1 MKLYLI
7 RHGETDWN
15 KLEKCQG
22 VSDIPLNT
30 NGIRQAKDLAYSLR
44 DEELSAIYSS
54 DLSRAITTAKEV
66 AKYHPA
72 DVKIDERFRE
82 MDQGEFEGLEFR
94 NLREK
99 YGDIL
104 KKWRDEPET
113 LRLPGGET
121 LTEVQER
128 AWNGINNLLNLYN
141 EGSVLL
147 VSHNMIIITLLCKFS
162 KKSLLSFREF
172 TVKES
177 SKSVIS
183 CNNDIFKIEL
193 FNDISHLN

>member
-22 VSDIPLNT
+22 VSDIPLNS
-30 NGIRQAKDLAYSLR
+30 NGIRQAENLAYSLR
-44 DEELSAIYSS
+44 DEKFSAIYSS
-54 DLSRAITTAKEV
+54 DLTRAITTANEV

-72 DVKIDERFRE
+72 EVKIDERFRE
-82 MDQGEFEGLEFR
+82 MDQGEFEGLEFK

-99 YGDIL
+99 YGEIL
-104 KKWRDEPET
+104 KKWTEEPET
-113 LRLPGGET
+113 LRIPGGET
-121 LTEVQER
+121 LSEVQER
-128 AWNGINNLLNLYN
+128 AWKGIANLISLHNN
-141 EGSVLL
+141 ESVLL
-147 VSHNMIIITLLCKFS
+147 VSHNMTIITLLCKFS

-172 TVKES
+172 SVKES

-183 CNNDIFKIEL
+183 CKNDIFEIEL
-193 FNDISHLN
+193 FNDTSHLV

>member
-15 KLEKCQG
+15 KFEKCQG

>member
-44 DEELSAIYSS
+44 DEELSVIYSS

-66 AKYHPA
+66 AKYHSA

-113 LRLPGGET
+113 LRIPGGET

-147 VSHNMIIITLLCKFS
+147 VSHNMTIITLLCKFS
-162 KKSLLSFREF
+162 KKSLFSFREF
-172 TVKES
+172 AVKES

>member
-1 MKLYLI
+1 MKLYLV

-30 NGIRQAKDLAYSLR
+30 NGIRQAKDLAFSLR
-44 DEELSAIYSS
+44 DEKFSAIYAS
-54 DLSRAITTAKEV
+54 DLSRAITTANEV
-66 AKYHPA
+66 ANYHSL
-72 DVKIDERFRE
+72 DVNIDERFRE
-82 MDQGEFEGLEFR
+82 MDQGEFEGLEFGH
-94 NLREK
+94 LREK
-99 YGDIL
+99 YGDVL
-104 KKWRDEPET
+104 KKWRDDPET
-113 LRLPGGET
+113 LRIPGGET

-128 AWNGINNLLNLYN
+128 AWNGINNLLNLYKD
-141 EGSVLL
+141 ESVLL
-147 VSHNMIIITLLCKFS
+147 VSHNMTIITLLCKFS
-162 KKSLLSFREF
+162 EKSLLSFREF

-183 CNNDIFKIEL
+183 CNNNIFTIEL

>member
-22 VSDIPLNT
+22 VSYIPLNT

-99 YGDIL
+99 YGKIK

-147 VSHNMIIITLLCKFS
+147 VSHNMTIITLLCKFS

>member
-1 MKLYLI
+1 MKLYII

-44 DEELSAIYSS
+44 EEDFSAIYSS
-54 DLSRAITTAKEV
+54 DLSRAITTAEEV
-66 AKYHPA
+66 AKYHAA
-72 DVKIDERFRE
+72 DVNIDERFRE
-82 MDQGEFEGLEFR
+82 MDQGEFEGLEFGY
-94 NLREK
+94 LREK

-104 KKWRDEPET
+104 KKWTEEPET
-113 LRLPGGET
+113 LRIPGGET

-128 AWNGINNLLNLYN
+128 AWDGINNLINLYT

-147 VSHNMIIITLLCKFS
+147 VSHNMTIITLLCKFS

-183 CNNDIFKIEL
+183 CNNDFFTIEL
-193 FNDISHLN
+193 FNDISHLD

>member
-22 VSDIPLNT
+22 ISDIPLNSR
-30 NGIRQAKDLAYSLR
+30 GISQAKELAYSLR
-44 DEELSAIYSS
+44 DEKISAIYSS
-54 DLSRAITTAKEV
+54 DLSRAITTANEV
-66 AKYHPA
+66 AKYHPFE
-72 DVKIDERFRE
+72 VKIDERFRE
-82 MDQGEFEGLEFR
+82 MDQGEFEGIEFR

-99 YGDIL
+99 YGEVL
-104 KKWRDEPET
+104 KKWTEEPET
-113 LRLPGGET
+113 LRIPGGET
-121 LTEVQER
+121 LGEVQER
-128 AWNGINNLLNLYN
+128 AWSGINNLKNLHN
-141 EGSVLL
+141 GESVLL
-147 VSHNMIIITLLCKFS
+147 VSHNMTIITLLCKFS

-172 TVKES
+172 SVKES

-183 CNNDIFKIEL
+183 CKNDIFEIEL